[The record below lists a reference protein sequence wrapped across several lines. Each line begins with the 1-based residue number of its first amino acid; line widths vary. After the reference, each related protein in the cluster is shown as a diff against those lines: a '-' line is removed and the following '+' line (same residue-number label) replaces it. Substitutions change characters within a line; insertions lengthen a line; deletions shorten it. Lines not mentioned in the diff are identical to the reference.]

1 MGVFQRFGSIMSANI
16 NALLDKCEDP
26 EKMIDQYLREA
37 TENLAEVKK
46 ETAGVM
52 ATEAKAKRAL
62 DENQAQVAKYTELA
76 KKALLAGNEG
86 DAKQFMAKKLQIEGF
101 TAGLQKT
108 YDIAHANA
116 EKLRQMHDKLV
127 ADVETLKSRRE
138 NVKATMA
145 VAKTQEAV
153 NRMASSSGK
162 VEGAMGAF
170 QRMEEK
176 ADAMLDQA
184 AAMAE
189 LSTPK
194 DETADLEARYT
205 TGDASVDSELA
216 KLKAEMG
223 LS

>member
-86 DAKQFMAKKLQIEGF
+86 DAKQFMAKKLQIEGS

-153 NRMASSSGK
+153 NRMASSSGR

>member
-1 MGVFQRFGSIMSANI
+1 M
-16 NALLDKCEDP
+16 
-26 EKMIDQYLREA
+26 
-37 TENLAEVKK
+37 
-46 ETAGVM
+46 
-52 ATEAKAKRAL
+52 
-62 DENQAQVAKYTELA
+62 
-76 KKALLAGNEG
+76 G
-86 DAKQFMAKKLQIEGF
+86 DAKQFMAKKLQIEGS

-176 ADAMLDQA
+176 ADRMLQRET
-184 AAMAE
+184 AMAE
-189 LSTPK
+189 LNAKPK
-194 DETADLEARYT
+194 DEASALEEKYSGGGSGA
-205 TGDASVDSELA
+205 VDDELA
-216 KLKAEMG
+216 RMKAELG
-223 LS
+223 L